1 MTSIQYIKTMEKY
14 RDQSYVLSIL
24 YQRHSNFYNTIKN
37 IINLPLII
45 TSSLMSIINSNFQ
58 AEDLKIINITV
69 NCLMALL
76 LSLMNNFK
84 IYIKAQI
91 FHNLSQKMNRLCH
104 KIESVLSDN
113 IEGIT
118 SDMIEGFINEYDNLN
133 ESLEFGL
140 IDYINNKVKDLY
152 KDVKTLPSSL
162 NCIGSF
168 VADSAT
174 CPNRGVPSDIVI
186 VN

>member
-1 MTSIQYIKTMEKY
+1 
-14 RDQSYVLSIL
+14 
-24 YQRHSNFYNTIKN
+24 
-37 IINLPLII
+37 
-45 TSSLMSIINSNFQ
+45 MSIINSNFQ

-84 IYIKAQI
+84 IDIKAQI

-152 KDVKTLPSSL
+152 
-162 NCIGSF
+162 
-168 VADSAT
+168 
-174 CPNRGVPSDIVI
+174 
-186 VN
+186 

>member
-1 MTSIQYIKTMEKY
+1 MDDQTRNTLFQNNNNNNNHNYQYK
-14 RDQSYVLSIL
+14 
-24 YQRHSNFYNTIKN
+24 
-37 IINLPLII
+37 
-45 TSSLMSIINSNFQ
+45 SSLVLRRSK
-58 AEDLKIINITV
+58 LKIITIYHENKT
-69 NCLMALL
+69 
-76 LSLMNNFK
+76 MNQIVYFK
-84 IYIKAQI
+84 IDIKAQI

-162 NCIGSF
+162 NCVGSF
-168 VADSAT
+168 M
-174 CPNRGVPSDIVI
+174 PSDIVI
-186 VN
+186 AN